1 MEILFTN
8 TEMELCWGSN
18 KNNRFYKN
26 LKALIPHME
35 YWVYGATTIK
45 TSSSGCI
52 VYFENSDVDK
62 FLNDEIVNEY
72 KSVATKIL
80 TPDNIREQ
88 EKQRNINIGE
98 VGEIHD
104 WYENDEGEI
113 EEYTERIQYGSCT
126 HISRNEMRREF
137 QKTIRK
143 FKSIILTNSCE
154 IQDCLW
160 GKCYVAT
167 SDAHNIWFRFIEKC
181 EIYNAQR
188 TVDCLKDL
196 WSIGIELGQEWVY
209 DDLRANR
216 KKYILLWFEAYDVVR
231 KLYLEFASVALNAK
245 NQNHFDYPYDKLIEI
260 YNQSIDKL
268 IDIELNYN
276 EYWEYILNTIKD
288 IDNEKIKRAK
298 SINNKAFD
306 RWSIQESCRLLTM
319 YKEGADVNSITQIF
333 NRSLTSVIIQLAKLL
348 TEELKTK

>member
-35 YWVYGATTIK
+35 YWVYGAITIK

-104 WYENDEGEI
+104 WY
-113 EEYTERIQYGSCT
+113 
-126 HISRNEMRREF
+126 
-137 QKTIRK
+137 
-143 FKSIILTNSCE
+143 
-154 IQDCLW
+154 
-160 GKCYVAT
+160 
-167 SDAHNIWFRFIEKC
+167 
-181 EIYNAQR
+181 
-188 TVDCLKDL
+188 
-196 WSIGIELGQEWVY
+196 
-209 DDLRANR
+209 
-216 KKYILLWFEAYDVVR
+216 
-231 KLYLEFASVALNAK
+231 
-245 NQNHFDYPYDKLIEI
+245 
-260 YNQSIDKL
+260 
-268 IDIELNYN
+268 
-276 EYWEYILNTIKD
+276 
-288 IDNEKIKRAK
+288 
-298 SINNKAFD
+298 
-306 RWSIQESCRLLTM
+306 
-319 YKEGADVNSITQIF
+319 
-333 NRSLTSVIIQLAKLL
+333 
-348 TEELKTK
+348 